1 VVKIDRGL
9 AEPPPN
15 SQSTR
20 RIVSE
25 TVEIGR
31 AMEIEIIAKGVKTG
45 AHGRIAASLCRYRLH
60 RLRFA
65 RAMAATDLETPLR
78 APARPCAP
86 LRAPARPCA
95 PWARRAVASRAGL
108 GYPPPLRATMGAAP

>member
-20 RIVSE
+20 RIVSG
-25 TVEIGR
+25 TVEIGL
-31 AMEIEIIAKGVKTG
+31 ALEIEIIAKGVKTG
-45 AHGRIAASLCRYRLH
+45 AHVRIAASLCRNRLQ

-65 RAMAATDLETPLR
+65 RAMAAADLETHLR
-78 APARPCAP
+78 APARPD
-86 LRAPARPCA
+86 RPG
-95 PWARRAVASRAGL
+95 ARRAVASRAGL